1 MTYKDKIIEYLGTV
15 KEANIYEIQ
24 ANINFFEHNMI
35 NKLKSMLKQLIEDD
49 KIRYVNSKYRI
60 VKQQQTNNQINLF

>member
-24 ANINFFEHNMI
+24 ANIDFFEHDMI
-35 NKLKSMLKQLIEDD
+35 NKIRSMLKQLVKED
-49 KIRYVNSKYRI
+49 KIRYIDRKYKI
-60 VKQQQTNNQINLF
+60 VKQQQANKQINLF

>member
-24 ANINFFEHNMI
+24 ANINFFEHDPI
-35 NKLKSMLKQLIEDD
+35 NRIKSMTNELVKED
-49 KIRYVNSKYRI
+49 KIRYIDRKYRI